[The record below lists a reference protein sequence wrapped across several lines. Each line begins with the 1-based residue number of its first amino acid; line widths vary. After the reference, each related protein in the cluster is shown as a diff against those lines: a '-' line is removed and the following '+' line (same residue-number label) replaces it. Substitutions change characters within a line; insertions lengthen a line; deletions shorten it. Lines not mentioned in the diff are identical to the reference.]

1 MNTQS
6 SSQFPRRAPAPQQ
19 PHKPLTAYN
28 PERALQRARFYLDVL
43 EAHFNAHFEEWERVL
58 SANREKHDTQ

>member
-6 SSQFPRRAPAPQQ
+6 SPRYPERTPAQQQ
-19 PHKPLTAYN
+19 PQKPLTAYN

-43 EAHFNAHFEEWERVL
+43 EAHFEAHFAEWERVL
-58 SANREKHDTQ
+58 SANSDAHAKR